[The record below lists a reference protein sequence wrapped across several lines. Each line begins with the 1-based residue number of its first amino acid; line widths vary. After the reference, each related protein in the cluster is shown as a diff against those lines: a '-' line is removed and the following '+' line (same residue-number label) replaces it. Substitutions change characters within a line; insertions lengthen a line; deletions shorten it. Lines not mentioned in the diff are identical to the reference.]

1 MADDQAFLSARVPK
15 EVRNRFKMLAA
26 SRGVNVQALLREV
39 VGDYLK
45 TQSVPEAAAVIR
57 ALRAHGDELR
67 ELGVERL
74 SLVGSVAR
82 GEATVDSDIDLVLG
96 FKPERRLSLID
107 IAHIQHL
114 LQTYIGD
121 QHKVDVSLWKGMR
134 ETVEKTMRQDEVVI
148 L

>member
-26 SRGVNVQALLREV
+26 SRGVNVQVLLREV

-45 TQSVPEAAAVIR
+45 TQSVPDAASVIR
-57 ALRAHGDELR
+57 IVRNHRQALES
-67 ELGVERL
+67 LGLERL

-82 GEATVDSDIDLVLG
+82 GEATADSDIDFAFAFREGLKVSYFDHAELKNLLEDWLAPFG
-96 FKPERRLSLID
+96 IDVTPWKSLYPNVE
-107 IAHIQHL
+107 A
-114 LQTYIGD
+114 
-121 QHKVDVSLWKGMR
+121 GMVADAI
-134 ETVEKTMRQDEVVI
+134 EI

>member
-57 ALRAHGDELR
+57 ALRAHADELR

-82 GEATVDSDIDLVLG
+82 GEAAADSDIDFAFA
-96 FKPERRLSLID
+96 FKKDMKASYFDHAELKAFLEDCLTPY
-107 IAHIQHL
+107 Q
-114 LQTYIGD
+114 
-121 QHKVDVSLWKGMR
+121 VDVAPWKDLKPAVKKEMAVDAI
-134 ETVEKTMRQDEVVI
+134 EI